1 MWDPLSE
8 ASADDEGRNAK
19 RFKSLRDL
27 DLSLPVGRSQDRAR
41 QTVEAADGTLRC
53 IYDKDAF
60 LTEEY
65 RPDRV
70 TAWVEVDR
78 VRRVFGIG

>member
-1 MWDPLSE
+1 M
-8 ASADDEGRNAK
+8 
-19 RFKSLRDL
+19 
-27 DLSLPVGRSQDRAR
+27 AR
-41 QTVEAADGTLRC
+41 QTVEAAGDTLRC
-53 IYDKDAF
+53 IYDKDTF
-60 LTEEY
+60 VTEEY

>member
-1 MWDPLSE
+1 M
-8 ASADDEGRNAK
+8 NAK
-19 RFKSLRDL
+19 RFKSLGDL
-27 DLSLPVGRSQDRAR
+27 DQSPLVGLSEDMAR
-41 QTVEAADGTLRC
+41 QTVEAAGGTLRC
-53 IYDKDAF
+53 IYDEDAF